1 MRESAEPT
9 STAATVLVV
18 DDILANRNLLRQALE
33 PQGYEVLLAGDGEAA
48 LKAAERALPDV
59 ILLDVMM
66 PGLDG
71 FETCRRLKE
80 IAATRHIPVL
90 FITAMG
96 ETTSMVEGFQAGGID
111 YITKPFQ
118 TAEVL
123 VRVKTHLENARL
135 TKVICEKNQELQ
147 AANAQLRAE
156 IERREEAEESFRAAD
171 QQLEVLSQLQAE
183 RWGLHGLVSRSS
195 QMARVL
201 ESVRKLQPLPSTSVL
216 LTGESGT
223 GKELIARAIHFGSP
237 RAKGPFLPVNC
248 SAIPADLAESLLFG
262 YVKGA
267 FSGATADKKGH
278 FENAHGGTLFL
289 DEIGDMPLG
298 LQGKLL
304 RVLETGRVLPLGAA
318 QERAV
323 DVRILAATNAELP
336 AEIAAGK
343 FREDLYFRLAR
354 FVLELPPLR
363 QRPEDIAPLTQHLLG
378 LLSTEM
384 GLRDAGIDAAACAA
398 LQAYDFPGNV
408 RELRNILER
417 ALIES
422 GGGVIQPAHLRFLSE
437 PQAPLQVAVARDG
450 GRTAGSPGPGDRQTS
465 RASTAGGGGSANLTE
480 EERILHFVR
489 ERGSINNSECRELL
503 QVGLHRAWYL
513 LRKLHRSNQLIQD
526 NSRRWTH
533 YRLPP

>member
-1 MRESAEPT
+1 MKESVEPKP
-9 STAATVLVV
+9 TAATVLVV
-18 DDILANRNLLRQALE
+18 DDIPANRNVLRQALE
-33 PQGYEVLLAGDGEAA
+33 PEGYEVLLAGDGEAG
-48 LKAAERALPDV
+48 LKAATRALPDV

-71 FETCRRLKE
+71 FATCRRLKE
-80 IAATRHIPVL
+80 MAATRHIPVL

-96 ETTSMVEGFQAGGID
+96 ETRSMVEGFQAGGID

-118 TAEVL
+118 AAEVL
-123 VRVKTHLENARL
+123 IRVKTHLENAQL
-135 TKVICEKNQELQ
+135 TKVVRQKNQELE

-156 IERREEAEESFRAAD
+156 MERRVRAEESFRRAD
-171 QQLEVLSQLQAE
+171 RQLEVLSQLEAE
-183 RWGLHGLVSRSS
+183 RWGLPGLVSRSS

-201 ESVRKLQPLPSTSVL
+201 ESVRKLQPLPGTSVL

-223 GKELIARAIHFGSP
+223 GKELIARAIHFGGP

-304 RVLETGRVLPLGAA
+304 RVLETGGVLPLGAA

-323 DVRILAATNAELP
+323 DVRILAATNAELH

-354 FVLELPPLR
+354 FVLEVPALR
-363 QRPEDIAPLTQHLLG
+363 QRPEDIAPLTEHLLG
-378 LLSTEM
+378 LLCAEM
-384 GLRDAGIDAAACAA
+384 GLRHPGIEPAACAA
-398 LQAYDFPGNV
+398 LEGYDFPGNV
-408 RELRNILER
+408 RELRNVLER

-422 GGGVIQPAHLRFLSE
+422 GGGVIQTAHLHFLS
-437 PQAPLQVAVARDG
+437 AGGTGFARDG
-450 GRTAGSPGPGDRQTS
+450 RHSGGSPGQGGRSTS
-465 RASTAGGGGSANLTE
+465 SASSEDVGGSSGLTD
-480 EERILHFVR
+480 EERILDFVR

-513 LRKLHRSNQLIQD
+513 LRKLHRSNQLVQD
-526 NSRRWTH
+526 NSRRWTQ
-533 YRLPP
+533 YRLRNER